1 MKEYM
6 VLTQK
11 DRYFGG
17 KFNPEKVQDALNSF
31 ANQGWV
37 LAEAVTAS
45 FPSFGGGREE
55 LVFILERDK

>member
-1 MKEYM
+1 VKEYL

-17 KFNPEKVQDALNSF
+17 KFNPEKVQEALNSL
-31 ANQGWV
+31 ASQGWE
-37 LAEAVTAS
+37 LKEAVTAS

-55 LVFILERDK
+55 LVFFLERDK

>member
-1 MKEYM
+1 VREYL

-17 KFNPEKVQDALNSF
+17 KFKPEKVQEALNSL
-31 ANQGWV
+31 ASRGWEIK
-37 LAEAVTAS
+37 EAVTAS

-55 LVFILERDK
+55 LVFFLERDK